1 MSRTLFSRNLLHPDC
16 RRFPRERS
24 GSSTAIEETTR
35 LVPRSDRVPPVWD
48 LLYAFQSCCI
58 NHGWTPYNLGNVVH
72 AEGVYHKFFWIRGL
86 YVSTFRAITAHPHCS
101 FHDGRMNRTVTPRFL
116 AWVLPVT
123 PPTLLWL
130 HLLKDAPKL
139 AQTVALY
146 DLSPIYAGD
155 PAGVKINET
164 SSPVFQAFERFL
176 QDRYAIRFTALTGSR
191 PTALTRIIPPSAAD
205 LLR

>member
-1 MSRTLFSRNLLHPDC
+1 
-16 RRFPRERS
+16 
-24 GSSTAIEETTR
+24 
-35 LVPRSDRVPPVWD
+35 VWD
-48 LLYAFQSCCI
+48 LLYAFQACC
-58 NHGWTPYNLGNVVH
+58 HARGWTPYNVGDVVH

-86 YVSTFRAITAHPHCS
+86 YASTFRAITAHPHCT
-101 FHDGRMNRTVTPRFL
+101 FHDGRRNRVVTPRFL

-139 AQTVALY
+139 VQTVALY

-155 PAGVKINET
+155 AAGVKINET
-164 SSPVFQAFERFL
+164 PSPVFQAFERFL